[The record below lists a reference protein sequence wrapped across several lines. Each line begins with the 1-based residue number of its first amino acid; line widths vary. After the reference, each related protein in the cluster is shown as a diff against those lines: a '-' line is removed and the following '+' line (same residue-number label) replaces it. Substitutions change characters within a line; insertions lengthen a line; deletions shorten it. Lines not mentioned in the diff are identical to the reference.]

1 MNTSFKNV
9 KKDVYRT
16 KRITLWIFVNY
27 KFLIFTIKICSFLQS
42 ALTYYIFAVN
52 CSPLRFII
60 YLLSDVKIR

>member
-27 KFLIFTIKICSFLQS
+27 KFLIFTIKSCICLLYYMSLTVNFFVYARFNVVS
-42 ALTYYIFAVN
+42 AN
-52 CSPLRFII
+52 RW
-60 YLLSDVKIR
+60 